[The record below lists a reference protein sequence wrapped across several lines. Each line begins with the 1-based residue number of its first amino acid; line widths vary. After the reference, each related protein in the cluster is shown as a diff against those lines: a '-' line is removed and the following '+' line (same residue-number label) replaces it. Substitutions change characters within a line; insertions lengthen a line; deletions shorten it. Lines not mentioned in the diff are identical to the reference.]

1 MKAKV
6 LTFITTKPL
15 YAVAVLTAG
24 VLLGGGMAAAFWTTT
39 GSGTGSGT
47 VGTDAGVT
55 VAQNSSVT
63 GLVPGGAA
71 QALDFTVTN
80 SSATTDVQITSVVIG
95 FGTFAAGCSA
105 ADFTIVQPSKP
116 SVGTPVSIAGG
127 GNAAFTSAAGAGPTA
142 GTGASI
148 QMVNRAVNQ
157 DGCKLAS
164 VPLTY
169 TVS

>member
-1 MKAKV
+1 MKSKV
-6 LTFITTKPL
+6 KAFMARRPL

-24 VLLGGGMAAAFWTTT
+24 VLVGGGFAAAYWTTS
-39 GSGTGSGT
+39 GSATGSGT

-80 SSATTDVQITSVVIG
+80 NSATTNVQISSVVIG
-95 FGTFAAGCSA
+95 FGTFGAGCSA
-105 ADFTIVQPSKP
+105 ADFTLVQPSKP
-116 SVGTPVSIAGG
+116 SGGTPVTIAGG
-127 GNAAFTSAAGAGPTA
+127 ASTAFVSAAGGTSTH

-148 QMVNRAVNQ
+148 QMINTGSNQ
-157 DGCKLAS
+157 NGCKLAT